1 MLRIARRACALS
13 AVPAGSR
20 SLVLPV
26 TRVWSNG
33 ARQWWE
39 VEAGDIVP
47 SIQMDAALGGKVNIA
62 ERCAEKTVVV
72 VGLPSAASGES
83 QVAGYLE
90 KQKQLKDAGVDE
102 VLVYS
107 TEGGA
112 DIEALATRCSGSMVT
127 VLVDERMH
135 LTRSLGMSITYTDS
149 RSKRYAMVVK
159 DGMAKAVWIS
169 YTAGARTLPSPPLL
183 HQTDAA
189 YLYIQLYVAVRCLY
203 AHFT

>member
-1 MLRIARRACALS
+1 M
-13 AVPAGSR
+13 
-20 SLVLPV
+20 
-26 TRVWSNG
+26 
-33 ARQWWE
+33 
-39 VEAGDIVP
+39 
-47 SIQMDAALGGKVNIA
+47 
-62 ERCAEKTVVV
+62 VV

-112 DIEALATRCSGSMVT
+112 DMEALATRCSGSMVT

-169 YTAGARTLPSPPLL
+169 YTAGARNLRHRSCTGRRAPSCTQSHSARSL
-183 HQTDAA
+183 HGGFPD
-189 YLYIQLYVAVRCLY
+189 
-203 AHFT
+203 

>member
-1 MLRIARRACALS
+1 MLRIARRACALR

-72 VGLPSAASGES
+72 VGLPSAASGEA
-83 QVAGYLE
+83 QVSGYLE

-112 DIEALATRCSGSMVT
+112 DMEALATRCSGSMVT
-127 VLVDERMH
+127 VFVDERMH

-169 YTAGARTLPSPPLL
+169 YTAGARTLHSLALL
-183 HQTDAA
+183 HRPRAPSCTQSHSTRSLHGGFPD
-189 YLYIQLYVAVRCLY
+189 
-203 AHFT
+203 